1 MRMGSILISHLQ
13 NMIRKILF
21 LLKWNLAPWWSFM
34 GILFTKGYLIR
45 NLPIFIY
52 ADNYVVVLRMYN
64 LIWFMVTISCCHHDL
79 FICLVYSFENRS
91 AKSRHAYSLHVVDT
105 EGCKWAQD
113 NWLVIESDFVSEV
126 FLACDS
132 MFLG

>member
-34 GILFTKGYLIR
+34 EILFTKGYLIM
-45 NLPIFIY
+45 NLSIFIY

-91 AKSRHAYSLHVVDT
+91 PKSRHAYSLHVVDT

-113 NWLVIESDFVSEV
+113 NWLVIESDFVSKV
-126 FLACDS
+126 FLECDS